1 MSNCKVIALTNQK
14 GGVGKTTTAVNLG
27 VSLVQQGKKVLLIDA
42 DAQAN
47 LTMALG
53 YNRPDDIPITL
64 STVFCQALFPE
75 KSVGIPFFHQGI
87 FPVSSG
93 HYASLRIRAC
103 SIR

>member
-1 MSNCKVIALTNQK
+1 MMNAEKINMDHE
-14 GGVGKTTTAVNLG
+14 GVEVPDYYGEDGLLHCGVCHEPKEAYLPEGKEWLG
-27 VSLVQQGKKVLLIDA
+27 RS
-42 DAQAN
+42 
-47 LTMALG
+47 
-53 YNRPDDIPITL
+53 
-64 STVFCQALFPE
+64 VFCQALFPE